1 MKVWHKILVAPVV
14 AIVFLLALG
23 IVSVAMM
30 ARQGLAVSQL
40 IKDRGGALELAL
52 GAAQDISQAHSGA
65 YRLVMTAGDLGGD
78 KAQAAAKAH
87 LARIDAV
94 VGKVNEFRQR
104 PQLVAQERQQLDA
117 VLPQLAGYRKNVE
130 AAMNAAIAA
139 AGDAK
144 TAMQAADAGFE
155 ASTATFNALVD
166 IERKMAAESSAQGV
180 ADFKTTVAVFI
191 ACVLL
196 AMATA
201 LAIAL
206 AMGRAIYPVMGMSDR
221 LGRLNET
228 MLPNDIQDLL
238 VRTMSQEGLD
248 NVRAD
253 DPTPCA
259 FGGLTG
265 FCFQTSFS
273 DKAGLEMKGK
283 AIAARNGKK
292 LELIEFR
299 APADF
304 YFDHSAPTVDQLF
317 ASISVH

>member
-65 YRLVMTAGDLGGD
+65 YRLVMTAGDLGAG
-78 KAQAAAKAH
+78 AQAAAKAH

-180 ADFKTTVAVFI
+180 ADFKI
-191 ACVLL
+191 AQEQGRPLL
-196 AMATA
+196 YTLVQMDEPDHMKYRA
-201 LAIAL
+201 LTQAWFMPQNI
-206 AMGRAIYPVMGMSDR
+206 R
-221 LGRLNET
+221 
-228 MLPNDIQDLL
+228 
-238 VRTMSQEGLD
+238 
-248 NVRAD
+248 
-253 DPTPCA
+253 
-259 FGGLTG
+259 
-265 FCFQTSFS
+265 
-273 DKAGLEMKGK
+273 
-283 AIAARNGKK
+283 K
-292 LELIEFR
+292 LEARIRELAGSAASSEIISALMGATFISPSR
-299 APADF
+299 ART
-304 YFDHSAPTVDQLF
+304 SAVRPG
-317 ASISVH
+317 

>member
-1 MKVWHKILVAPVV
+1 MRRIFLAGLFLVLAGCASVTPIDPGKTMAVGDGVSLTPDREWNQIKLGSILVWT
-14 AIVFLLALG
+14 IDG
-23 IVSVAMM
+23 I
-30 ARQGLAVSQL
+30 GLDEV
-40 IKDRGGALELAL
+40 
-52 GAAQDISQAHSGA
+52 
-65 YRLVMTAGDLGGD
+65 
-78 KAQAAAKAH
+78 
-87 LARIDAV
+87 RIHT
-94 VGKVNEFRQR
+94 G
-104 PQLVAQERQQLDA
+104 
-117 VLPQLAGYRKNVE
+117 
-130 AAMNAAIAA
+130 
-139 AGDAK
+139 
-144 TAMQAADAGFE
+144 
-155 ASTATFNALVD
+155 
-166 IERKMAAESSAQGV
+166 
-180 ADFKTTVAVFI
+180 
-191 ACVLL
+191 
-196 AMATA
+196 
-201 LAIAL
+201 L

-221 LGRLNET
+221 LGRLSET

-253 DPTPCA
+253 DLTPCA

-304 YFDHSAPTVDQLF
+304 YFDHAAPAVGQLF